1 MKINLAGYD
10 VDLTRTQVRFDN
22 HEASW
27 FYAVTFPEDGSLELA
42 GETLLLGEFA
52 IIEHQDY
59 ADLSFT
65 AIIHDKSDEESDNIV
80 NRNDKLVR
88 QIASNIIEKEIEKY
102 ESAKHKH
109 ET

>member
-22 HEASW
+22 QESSW
-27 FYAVTFPEDGSLELA
+27 FYAVTFPEDGSFELA
-42 GETLLLGEFA
+42 GETLLIGEFA
-52 IIEHQDY
+52 IIENTDY
-59 ADLSFT
+59 DDLKFT
-65 AIIHDKSDEESDNIV
+65 AIVHDKDAEESDNII
-80 NRNDKLVR
+80 NRNDDLVR